1 MINKIKEL
9 TKSTLYVSK
18 ITQTNK
24 KKLIIVTA
32 VLLAQLIA
40 FFDIAII
47 LFFTKFFS
55 SNSVLPNQLEFFEF
69 IFEINIVLPL
79 IILTRYFL
87 SYLQS
92 IILKRLEFNVQ
103 NNMKNYLLS
112 EIFDNRNFSTSDTL
126 MYVNTLAVHI
136 SYFYINISSLL
147 NYALQSVAFTI
158 YLFITEPRTISAFF
172 IGIIFLLYPI
182 TVLIKKSRH
191 YEHRIWEEGKVANS
205 EVQRVLEN
213 VFLIKLLKKEE
224 EEKLRYANSISQMY
238 KDLMAKHKI
247 QVLNGYLAPFT
258 TIFLISIIV
267 IYLNDY
273 FNVTLA
279 FMGVTL
285 RMFQSLANVS
295 SATNNM
301 ANAQV
306 HLDTFNRLE
315 RSKTQSFQK
324 NYLSKEFDKSKPVFE
339 VNNISFKYINAEN
352 NLFENIN
359 FEISK
364 GSHNVFTGSNG
375 SGKSSLLGLLSGVYF
390 PTAGKIVSRAGQV
403 GFVGPRPL
411 VFDASLRE
419 NILYGNNKVVNDTQI
434 QELLNKFQ
442 LYEENSSYDL
452 NKIVSPNTLS
462 SGQLQKL
469 AFMRVVLS
477 DVDTLLLDESTAN
490 LDEKTKNLIFDYL
503 KSKTYTI
510 INATHDIDKFDNIT
524 SHYKLEILE
533 NGIRHLKKV
542 F

>member
-1 MINKIKEL
+1 MINKITEIINN
-9 TKSTLYVSK
+9 TLYVSK
-18 ITQTNK
+18 ITKTSK
-24 KKLIIVTA
+24 KKLIIITA
-32 VLLAQLIA
+32 VFLAQLIA
-40 FFDIAII
+40 FLDIAII
-47 LFFTKFFS
+47 LFFTSFFS
-55 SNSVLPNQLEFFEF
+55 ASSVLPSQLDFLNF
-69 IFEINIVLPL
+69 IFEID
-79 IILTRYFL
+79 IILPSVILFRYFL
-87 SYLQS
+87 SYVQS
-92 IILKRLEFNVQ
+92 ILLKRLEFNVQ

-147 NYALQSVAFTI
+147 NYALQSVAFTV
-158 YLFITEPRTISAFF
+158 YLFVTEPRTISAFF

-182 TVLIKKSRH
+182 FQLIKKSRH
-191 YEHRIWEEGKVANS
+191 YEHKIWEVGKVANS

-224 EEKLRYANSISQMY
+224 EEKLRYAKSISQMY
-238 KDLMAKHKI
+238 RDLMAKHKV

-267 IYLNDY
+267 IYLNNY

-295 SATNNM
+295 TAANNM

-306 HLDTFNRLE
+306 HLETFMWLE
-315 RSKTQSFQK
+315 NSKTQSFK
-324 NYLSKEFDKSKPVFE
+324 ENYKREAPDQSKPVFE
-339 VNNISFKYINAEN
+339 INDISFKYINAEN
-352 NLFENIN
+352 NLFENIS
-359 FEISK
+359 FEIDRE
-364 GSHNVFTGSNG
+364 SHTVFTGSNG

-390 PTAGKIVSRAGQV
+390 PTAGKVISRAGKI

-419 NILYGNNKVVNDTQI
+419 NILYGNSRVVSDNEI
-434 QELLNKFQ
+434 LEVLHNFQ
-442 LYEENSSYDL
+442 LYEKNFNYDL
-452 NKIVSPNTLS
+452 SKVVTPNTLS

-469 AFMRVVLS
+469 AFMRIVLS

-503 KSKTYTI
+503 SKKNYTI
-510 INATHDIDKFDNIT
+510 INATHDIDRFDNVT
-524 SHYKLEILE
+524 SHYKVEVLE
-533 NGIRHLKKV
+533 NGKRSLKKV
-542 F
+542 Y